1 MTNLFKDVGLLC
13 YTDMSRSIESQEK
26 IVEMAL
32 HLLFAMFIANEEIL
46 SLPLY
51 YQDLGGTS
59 MLVGKGRG
67 QLNTFFFNPIAYLL
81 SFFWPS
87 SSSARPSAAWILQ
100 ASFPLNP
107 LSHSLCY
114 RSCDFSDH
122 SCILL
127 HFSQRPP
134 SSSQFIFLTIYWAL
148 LIQGP
153 LNLKFDNASH
163 FSMSFSF
170 SLFIFLHIQL
180 VTES

>member
-1 MTNLFKDVGLLC
+1 
-13 YTDMSRSIESQEK
+13 MSRSIESQEK

-67 QLNTFFFNPIAYLL
+67 QLNTFFFNPIAYSL

-107 LSHSLCY
+107 LSHSCVIAPVT
-114 RSCDFSDH
+114 SMTTAIF
-122 SCILL
+122 SCISHRDLPPALNSYSLL
-127 HFSQRPP
+127 FTGHF
-134 SSSQFIFLTIYWAL
+134 
-148 LIQGP
+148 
-153 LNLKFDNASH
+153 
-163 FSMSFSF
+163 
-170 SLFIFLHIQL
+170 
-180 VTES
+180 